1 MRSVNITVC
10 FFVFVWL
17 FNSRIQAQFA
27 PSAFYLIDSLP
38 YKTLSDYDRVLLD
51 SVLKVYHA
59 EKNDT
64 VKANLIIYL
73 TENLEDQNAWIP
85 YNRLI
90 HQHAAFMLK
99 NESIDVKQKKFYKRV
114 LAGTYNNFGFEAN
127 ISGQK
132 EAALDYFKQSI
143 VLLEE
148 LGNKQGLSDVYNNMG
163 LIIKTLAKLP
173 SLLIIILNACAL
185 PMNWKMQRVRP
196 HLSTISGCFI

>member
-1 MRSVNITVC
+1 MNRLRSVNITVC
-10 FFVFVWL
+10 FFVLVWL

-73 TENLEDQNAWIP
+73 TENREDQNAWIP

-99 NESIDVKQKKFYKRV
+99 KRKYWCKAKK
-114 LAGTYNNFGFEAN
+114 
-127 ISGQK
+127 I
-132 EAALDYFKQSI
+132 
-143 VLLEE
+143 
-148 LGNKQGLSDVYNNMG
+148 
-163 LIIKTLAKLP
+163 
-173 SLLIIILNACAL
+173 
-185 PMNWKMQRVRP
+185 
-196 HLSTISGCFI
+196 FINVF